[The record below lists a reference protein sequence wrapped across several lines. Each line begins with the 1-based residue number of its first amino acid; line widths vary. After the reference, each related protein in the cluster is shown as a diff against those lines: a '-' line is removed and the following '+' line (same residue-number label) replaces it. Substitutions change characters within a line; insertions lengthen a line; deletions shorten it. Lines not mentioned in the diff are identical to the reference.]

1 MSVAAD
7 SHHQKTAR
15 AMPPSLEALGY
26 RNFRLFCFGGLA
38 SGIGRFF
45 QVVALPIVI
54 YRLTDSPAWVG
65 LAGFAQLVPMALM
78 APLAGSIADR
88 HPRRKVLLITQ
99 CSLALVSLVFV
110 VLWWSDV
117 RSPTAFVLASVL
129 AGTVAGLNLPAWQ
142 AFVSELVPRDVLLN
156 AITLNSAQFNT
167 ARMIG
172 PVLGG
177 ITVAFAGPGTAF
189 LINALTYVAPVIA
202 LSLIRTPDT
211 ASPGDEPFRPG
222 RDFVETNRYIATR
235 PGIATAV
242 GVVALI
248 GLFGLSIQTLA
259 VVFAEDVFDKGAS
272 GYGLMLTMIGFGAVT
287 SAPFVASLGSR
298 FLRSR
303 LQAVALLVYG
313 TAIIGL
319 AAAPNFYVAL
329 APLALMGAAHLTSAS
344 TLNTTVQLQVDESR
358 RAKVLSIY
366 LMALLMANPFGQL
379 ALGQMIEW
387 TGPRRAF
394 GVAGGVLLAAA
405 VVLGLSGRLRRLDEE
420 VGTYEPGVMPEVHP
434 TTPVPPRG
442 AHQPGST
449 SKAS

>member
-1 MSVAAD
+1 
-7 SHHQKTAR
+7 
-15 AMPPSLEALGY
+15 
-26 RNFRLFCFGGLA
+26 
-38 SGIGRFF
+38 
-45 QVVALPIVI
+45 
-54 YRLTDSPAWVG
+54 
-65 LAGFAQLVPMALM
+65 MALM

-88 HPRRKVLLITQ
+88 HSRRKVLLITQ
-99 CSLALVSLVFV
+99 SSLALVSLVFV

-211 ASPGDEPFRPG
+211 ASPGDEPFRPV
-222 RDFVETNRYIATR
+222 RDFVDTNRYIATR

-259 VVFAEDVFDKGAS
+259 VVLAEDVFDKGAT
-272 GYGLMLTMIGFGAVT
+272 GYGLMLTMVGFGAVT

-303 LQAVALLVYG
+303 LQAVALLAYG
-313 TAIIGL
+313 VAIIGI
-319 AAAPNFYVAL
+319 AAAPNFNVAL
-329 APLALMGAAHLTSAS
+329 AAFALMGAAHLTSAS

-366 LMALLMANPFGQL
+366 LMALLMANPVGQL

-394 GVAGGVLLAAA
+394 GAAGGVLLATA

-420 VGTYEPGVMPEVHP
+420 GGHLRATSDARGSS
-434 TTPVPPRG
+434 PPRRRLQDG
-442 AHQPGST
+442 LTNRCRRRCLPSSDDLQGSRAAPGTNGRRARAQPSALRPRLSGRRCDGRRRSRAT
-449 SKAS
+449 PLRRACLR